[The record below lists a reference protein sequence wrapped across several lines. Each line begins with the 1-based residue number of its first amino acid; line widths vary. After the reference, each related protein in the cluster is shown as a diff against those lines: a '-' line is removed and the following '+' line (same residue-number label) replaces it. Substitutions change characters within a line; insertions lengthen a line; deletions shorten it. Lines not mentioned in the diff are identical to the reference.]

1 MTECGLYRRINHWDL
16 REEKT
21 AKTTPHLSDRVR
33 QGKKHVLSPSLLRGS
48 QFFPPPS
55 QVCLASPL
63 SLKIP
68 YMFIQGGSLTL
79 LFLLPTQ
86 EYVNGNRVTSLSL
99 SSLDFISVP
108 NGFFSIHRWRISL
121 SFSNSSHS
129 KARNRRKTPCSS
141 LMLSR
146 HPKVRLQRLNKALF
160 YFVTEHWFPMLCFL
174 EEESWRV
181 WLAKTFQVITLNY
194 KC

>member
-1 MTECGLYRRINHWDL
+1 MVDFHLLSSDLTQKKKKKFVTERGLYRRIHHWDL

-33 QGKKHVLSPSLLRGS
+33 QGKKHVCCHPHCLEEVD
-48 QFFPPPS
+48 FFPPS

-86 EYVNGNRVTSLSL
+86 EYVNGNQVTSLSL

-108 NGFFSIHRWRISL
+108 NGFSIHRWRISL
-121 SFSNSSHS
+121 SFSSSSHS

-160 YFVTEHWFPMLCFL
+160 YFIL
-174 EEESWRV
+174 
-181 WLAKTFQVITLNY
+181 
-194 KC
+194 